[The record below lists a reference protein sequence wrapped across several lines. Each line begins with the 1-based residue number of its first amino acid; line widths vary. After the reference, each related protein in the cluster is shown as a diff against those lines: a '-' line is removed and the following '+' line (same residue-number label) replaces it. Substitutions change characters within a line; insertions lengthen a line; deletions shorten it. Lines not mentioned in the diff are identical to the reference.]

1 MDKRFTMKEIK
12 TYLMDNFPLRANKFT
27 GQWIF
32 LPEGETRYGTPLT
45 AEDKRVLF
53 EDAVKQFPGMTMY
66 AIESI
71 FVEPVWGTDLLA
83 KFGMANGK
91 SYHLRYRHGNNI
103 GLYHAAGND
112 WFEARHIVRYAYG
125 GKFYREH
132 EIISV
137 RDNIVCFQFNEYMKR
152 EHGIITTVLPRN
164 LIKSPNPLAGT

>member
-1 MDKRFTMKEIK
+1 
-12 TYLMDNFPLRANKFT
+12 LRANKFT

-91 SYHLRYRHGNNI
+91 SYHLRYKHGNNI
-103 GLYHAAGND
+103 GLYHAAGEHFSN
-112 WFEARHIVRYAYG
+112 AVHICRYVYNG
-125 GKFYREH
+125 DKYREYQ
-132 EIISV
+132 ITSI
-137 RDNIVCFQFNEYMKR
+137 RDNIVCREFNAYMKR
-152 EHGIITTVLPRN
+152 EHGIDIVIRPKD
-164 LIKSPNPLAGT
+164 LIKSPNPLACT